1 MGARKGDRQMIRSAY
16 MGATPGFVNKTVK
29 IGVIG
34 AVLAA
39 VAGMAQAE
47 PKHAIAMYGEPA
59 LADGFTHF
67 PYANPDAPKG
77 GSIRF
82 GEPGGF
88 DSLNG
93 WILKGNAPWGMGLYV
108 AEPLMV
114 RSIDEAFT
122 LYCLLCDT
130 VETDDARSFVEFT
143 LREGATFSDGSPV
156 TVDDVMWSYETLGT
170 QGHPRYQGA
179 WKKVAKMEATGP
191 NKVRFTFNQP
201 DRELALLMGM
211 RPILKKAQ
219 WAGKDFAAS
228 TMEAPI
234 GSGPY
239 VVSAVEAGRYI
250 TFTRNPDYWG
260 RDLAVNKGRNNL
272 DEIRYDYF
280 GDGDVV
286 FQAFK
291 GGDLDAFKEANAAKW
306 AREYTFPAV
315 TEGKIVKSEI
325 PNQRPSGITG
335 WVMNT
340 RNPIFADWRVR
351 EAMTLAF
358 NFEFINATL
367 SGGAD
372 PRICSYYCNSALAMG
387 EGAATGKVAEL
398 LAPYAADLPPGTLEG
413 YSLPVSGADKAMDRG
428 NLRKAAAL
436 LAEAGWTVQ
445 DGVLKNAE
453 GQPFS
458 FEVLLAQGATESQ
471 QMMDIYVEAL
481 KSLGIQPKLTVVDN
495 AQYVE
500 RTNSYSYDMIYRTIA
515 LSLSPG
521 NEQMLY
527 WGSSG
532 VTEPGSRNYMGM
544 NSPAAEAMVKT
555 MLESRSTEDFT
566 AAVQALDRILTA
578 GRYVIPVSYPKV
590 ARIAHDA
597 TLKYP
602 EHLPIYGDWNGFMPE
617 VWWKEAA
624 K

>member
-1 MGARKGDRQMIRSAY
+1 MIRSAY
-16 MGATPGFVNKTVK
+16 MGFSPRFVNKTVTSA
-29 IGVIG
+29 VIG
-34 AVLAA
+34 LVLSA
-39 VAGMAQAE
+39 VAGMAQAQ

-59 LADGFTHF
+59 LAEGFTHL

-77 GSIRF
+77 GTIRF

-88 DSLNG
+88 DSLNA

-108 AEPLMV
+108 AESLMA
-114 RSIDEAFT
+114 RSIDEPFS
-122 LYCLLCDT
+122 LYCLLCET
-130 VETDDARSFVEFT
+130 VETDEARSWVEFT
-143 LREGATFSDGSPV
+143 LRDGAKFSDGSPV
-156 TVDDVMWSYETLGT
+156 TVADVIWSYETLGT

-179 WKKVAKMEATGP
+179 WKKVAKLEQTGP
-191 NKVRFTFNQP
+191 NKVKFTFAEP

-219 WAGKDFAAS
+219 WEGKDFAAS
-228 TMEAPI
+228 SMEAPI

-239 VVSAVEAGRYI
+239 TVGAVEAGRFI
-250 TFTRNPDYWG
+250 TFKRNPDYWG
-260 RDLAVNKGRNNL
+260 RDLAVNKGRYNL

-291 GGDLDAFKEANAAKW
+291 GGELDAFKETNGAKW
-306 AREYTFPAV
+306 AREYSFPAV
-315 TEGKIVKSEI
+315 TDGKVVKSEI

-372 PRICSYYCNSALAMG
+372 PRICSYFCNSTMAMG
-387 EGAATGKVAEL
+387 EGPATGKVAEL
-398 LAPYAADLPPGTLEG
+398 LAPFADDLPPGTIEG
-413 YSLPVSGADKAMDRG
+413 YALPVSAADKAMDRG
-428 NLRKAAAL
+428 SLRKAKAL
-436 LAEAGWTVQ
+436 LEEAGWTVQ
-445 DGVLKNAE
+445 DGALKNAE
-453 GQPFS
+453 GKPFT

-481 KSLGIQPKLTVVDN
+481 KSLGIQPKLTVVDS
-495 AQYVE
+495 AQYSD
-500 RTNSYSYDMIYRTIA
+500 RTNTYSYDMIYRTIA

-527 WGSSG
+527 WGSKG
-532 VTEPGSRNYMGM
+532 VTEPGSRNYMGV

-597 TLKYP
+597 ALKYP
-602 EHLPIYGDWNGFMPE
+602 DHLPIYGDWNGFMPE

-624 K
+624 Q